1 MQGIC
6 REGRQPCCRRRLLI
20 PCKSTCSAAAAAGP
34 VKSLRKEQ
42 QGNKWFSP
50 KSLCRLSLSFS
61 GNDPTFNFSNYFSN
75 PFFLLQNYPTSPSP
89 KKRKK
94 TNPFWKF
101 SPTIFPIFPFPPE
114 NSQKSHCH
122 VVYSMRA
129 TLGALK
135 GESTFSINNQTHSCT
150 SPLQDIQNT
159 KGNFYIFFWYRL

>member
-61 GNDPTFNFSNYFSN
+61 GNDPTFNFLNYFRIL
-75 PFFLLQNYPTSPSP
+75 FFFYKITQHPPP
-89 KKRKK
+89 QKRGRKQILSE
-94 TNPFWKF
+94 N
-101 SPTIFPIFPFPPE
+101 FPQTFFRIFPFPPE

-159 KGNFYIFFWYRL
+159 EGNFFMFFGYRL